1 MPQTP
6 AGNLGLEFE
15 HTLGVDDFKNSY
27 DANWLRLDTLAG
39 QPFVIDDAITAEP
52 GAPSIGDAYILQAT
66 QTGTNWG
73 SDTGAVQHSIAL
85 FTNLPGQTDASP
97 WLYLVPRVN
106 WRVYVRA
113 QARWSV
119 FDASGVW
126 FKGNVHRNYQ
136 ITLGDTAGDYTLS
149 RIENQNMTVIIGD
162 AFDDVNDAIVLPN
175 NAVEAFA
182 IGTRI
187 RLINR
192 AGAPVT
198 FNDGG
203 SITWEGHDPTG
214 KAIEDDAWLE
224 IERMT
229 TNIWKVVQYHAN
241 GTHTSDVAG
250 YAADPS
256 ILFRYARAGDL
267 VTIQFSLITGTS
279 DATTKNL
286 VTALPASLR
295 PNTPQNCTIAASDSG
310 GADTFAEAIVG
321 TDGDIDFHTD
331 TNAGAWTAS
340 GTALVRAGTLS
351 YNLQ

>member
-1 MPQTP
+1 MAQTP
-6 AGNLGLEFE
+6 AANLGLEFE

-39 QPFVIDDAITAEP
+39 QPFVTDDALTAEP
-52 GAPSIGDAYILQAT
+52 GAPAVGDAYILQAT
-66 QTGTNWG
+66 QTGANWAT
-73 SDTGAVQHSIAL
+73 DTGAVQHSIAL
-85 FTNLPGQTDASP
+85 FTSLPGQTDGSP

-119 FDASGVW
+119 FNGTVW
-126 FKGNVHRNYQ
+126 LKGNVHRPYQ
-136 ITLGDTAGDYTLS
+136 ITLGDTSGDYTLS
-149 RIENQNMTVIIGD
+149 IIENQNMTVIVGD

-175 NAVEAFA
+175 NSVEAFA

-192 AGAPVT
+192 SGAFIT
-198 FNDGG
+198 INDGV
-203 SITWEGHDPTG
+203 SITWEGRDLSTEG
-214 KAIEDDAWLE
+214 LTDDAWCE

-229 TNIWKVVQYHAN
+229 TNIWKVIHYQAN

-256 ILFRYARAGDL
+256 IDFRFARAGEL
-267 VTIQFSLITGTS
+267 VTIQFPLITGTS

-286 VTALPASLR
+286 TTSLPTPLR
-295 PNTPQNCTIAASDSG
+295 PLTAQHCLIIASDSG
-310 GADTFAEAIVG
+310 GADVIAECIVG
-321 TDGDIDFHTD
+321 TDGDIDFFTD

-340 GTALVRAGTLS
+340 GTALIRSGTIS
-351 YNLQ
+351 YNLE

>member
-6 AGNLGLEFE
+6 EQNLGLEYE
-15 HTLGVDDFKNSY
+15 HTIGVDDFKNSY
-27 DANWLRLDTLAG
+27 DANWLRLGTLSG
-39 QPFVIDDAITAEP
+39 QPFVTDDAITAEP
-52 GAPSIGDAYILQAT
+52 GSPVVGDAYILGAT
-66 QTGTNWG
+66 RTGTNWG
-73 SDTGAVQHSIAL
+73 SDTNSAQHSIAL
-85 FTNLPGQTDASP
+85 FTGLPGQTDGSP
-97 WLYLVPRVN
+97 WLYLIPRVN
-106 WRVYVRA
+106 WRVYVRT

-119 FDASGVW
+119 FNGTVW
-126 FKGNVHRNYQ
+126 LKGNVHRPHHV
-136 ITLGDTAGDYTLS
+136 IIGDTTGDYTLGI
-149 RIENQNMTVIIGD
+149 IENQNMTLLIGD
-162 AFDDVNDAIVLPN
+162 AFDDVNDAVVLPN

-187 RLINR
+187 RIINR
-192 AGAPVT
+192 AGAPVD
-198 FNDGG
+198 FEDGG
-203 SITWEGHDPTG
+203 SVTWEGYDPTT
-214 KAIEDDAWLE
+214 APLEDDAFIE

-229 TNIWKVVQYHAN
+229 TNIWKVIEYRVS

-256 ILFRYARAGDL
+256 IAFRYAREGQL
-267 VTIQFSLITGTS
+267 VTIQFPLITGTS

-295 PNTPQNCTIAASDSG
+295 PVTAQNCLIAASDNG
-310 GADTFAEAIVG
+310 GADALAEAIIG

-331 TNAGAWTAS
+331 TAAGAWTAS

>member
-6 AGNLGLEFE
+6 AANIGLEYE
-15 HTLGVDDFKNSY
+15 HTIGVDDFKNSY

-39 QPFVIDDAITAEP
+39 QPFVTDDAITAEP
-52 GAPSIGDAYILQAT
+52 GAPAVGDAYILQST

-73 SDTGAVQHSIAL
+73 TDTGAVQHSIAL
-85 FTNLPGQTDASP
+85 FTNLPGQTDGSP

-106 WRVYVRA
+106 WRVYVRT

-119 FDASGVW
+119 FNGTVW
-126 FKGNVHRNYQ
+126 LKGNVHRPHHVN
-136 ITLGDTAGDYTLS
+136 IGDTVGDYTLTI
-149 RIENQNMTVIIGD
+149 IENQNATLIIGD

-175 NAVEAFA
+175 NAVQAFA

-187 RLINR
+187 RIINR
-192 AGAPVT
+192 AGAPVD
-198 FNDGG
+198 FEDGV
-203 SITWEGHDPTG
+203 SVTWEGRDPTTG
-214 KAIEDDAWLE
+214 PLEDDAWLE

-229 TNIWKVVQYHAN
+229 TNIWKVIQYQVE

-256 ILFRYARAGDL
+256 IAFKYARVGNL
-267 VTIQFSLITGTS
+267 VTIQFPLITGTS

-295 PNTPQNCTIAASDSG
+295 PLTAQNVHIAASDNG
-310 GADTFAEAIVG
+310 GADAFAEAIIG

-331 TNAGAWTAS
+331 TAAGAWTAS

>member
-15 HTLGVDDFKNSY
+15 HTIGVDDFKNSY

-39 QPFVIDDAITAEP
+39 QPFVTDDAITAEP
-52 GAPSIGDAYILQAT
+52 GAPAVGDAYILQGT

-73 SDTGAVQHSIAL
+73 TDTGAVQHSIAL
-85 FTNLPGQTDASP
+85 FTNLPGQTDGSP

-106 WRVYVRA
+106 WRVYVRT

-119 FDASGVW
+119 FDATGVW
-126 FKGNVHRNYQ
+126 FKGNVHRPYQ
-136 ITLGDTAGDYTLS
+136 ITLADTAGDYVLS
-149 RIENQNMTVIIGD
+149 RIENQSMTVIIGD

-175 NAVEAFA
+175 NATEAFA

-192 AGAPVT
+192 AGAPVD
-198 FNDGG
+198 FEDGG
-203 SITWEGHDPTG
+203 SVTWEGLDPTAG
-214 KAIEDDAWLE
+214 PIEDDAFLE

-229 TNIWKVVQYHAN
+229 TNIWKVIQYEAN
-241 GTHTSDVAG
+241 GTHASDVAG

-256 ILFRYARAGDL
+256 IDFKFSRVGGL
-267 VTIQFSLITGTS
+267 VTVQFPLITGTS

-295 PNTPQNCTIAASDSG
+295 PLTAQNCLIAASDSG
-310 GADTFAEAIVG
+310 GADALAEAIVG

-331 TNAGAWTAS
+331 TAAGAWTAS

>member
-6 AGNLGLEFE
+6 AANLGLEFE
-15 HTLGVDDFKNSY
+15 HTLGVDDWKNSY

-39 QPFVIDDAITAEP
+39 QPFVTDDAITAEP
-52 GAPSIGDAYILQAT
+52 GSPAVGDAYILGAT
-66 QTGTNWG
+66 RTGTNWG
-73 SDTGAVQHSIAL
+73 SDTNSAEHSIAL
-85 FTNLPGQTDASP
+85 FTNLPGQTDGSP
-97 WLYLVPRVN
+97 WLYLVPRTN

-113 QARWSV
+113 QARWAV
-119 FDASGVW
+119 FDGTRW
-126 FKGNVHRNYQ
+126 LKGNVHRPYQ
-136 ITLGDTAGDYTLS
+136 VTIGDTSGDYTLS
-149 RIENQNMTVIIGD
+149 IIENQNMTLVIGD

-175 NAVEAFA
+175 NAVQAFA

-187 RLINR
+187 RIINR

-203 SITWEGHDPTG
+203 SVAWEGYDPTV
-214 KAIEDDAWLE
+214 APIPDDALLE

-229 TNIWKVVQYHAN
+229 TNIWKVVDYQTN

-250 YAADPS
+250 YATDPS
-256 ILFRYARAGDL
+256 IDFRFARVGNL
-267 VTIQFSLITGTS
+267 VTIRFPLITGTS

-286 VTALPASLR
+286 VTALPEALR
-295 PNTPQNCTIAASDSG
+295 PAVAQNCLIAASDNG
-310 GADTFAEAIVG
+310 GADALAEAIVG

-351 YNLQ
+351 YNLT

>member
-6 AGNLGLEFE
+6 AGNIGLEFE

-52 GAPSIGDAYILQAT
+52 GAPAVGDAYILQST

-73 SDTGAVQHSIAL
+73 TDTGAVQHSIAL
-85 FTNLPGQTDASP
+85 FTNLPGQTDGSP

-119 FDASGVW
+119 FDGTVW
-126 FKGNVHRNYQ
+126 LKGNVHRPYQ
-136 ITLGDTAGDYTLS
+136 ITLGDTVGDYTLS
-149 RIENQNMTVIIGD
+149 IIENQNMTVIIGD

-175 NAVEAFA
+175 NATEAFA

-187 RLINR
+187 RIINR
-192 AGAPVT
+192 AGADVA
-198 FNDGG
+198 FDDGV
-203 SITWEGHDPTG
+203 SVTWEGHDPTG
-214 KAIEDDAWLE
+214 KFIEDDAWLE

-241 GTHTSDVAG
+241 GSHSSDVAG
-250 YAADPS
+250 YAADPT
-256 ILFRYARAGDL
+256 IAFNYARSGDL
-267 VTIQFSLITGTS
+267 VTIQFPLITGTS

-286 VTALPASLR
+286 VTVLPTSLR
-295 PNTPQNCTIAASDSG
+295 PVTAQNCVIAASDNG
-310 GADTFAEAIVG
+310 GADAFAEAIVG